1 MIVVICCLRS
11 IGAGDRLPPQMLDQH
26 FNQHKSPVCIVG
38 SVSSYWNTG
47 SIKGVNQ
54 AFYDCSSQAPGKV
67 ERI

>member
-1 MIVVICCLRS
+1 
-11 IGAGDRLPPQMLDQH
+11 MLDQH
-26 FNQHKSPVCIVG
+26 FDQHKSPVCIVG
-38 SVSSYWNTG
+38 SVSSWNTG